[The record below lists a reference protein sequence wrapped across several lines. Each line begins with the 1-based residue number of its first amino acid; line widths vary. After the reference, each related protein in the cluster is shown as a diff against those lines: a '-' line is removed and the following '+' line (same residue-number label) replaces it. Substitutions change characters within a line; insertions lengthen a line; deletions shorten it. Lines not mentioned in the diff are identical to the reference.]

1 MASRCIIA
9 KTSKLALAARTV
21 LQRVDKLKLEDGD
34 DFAVVLEGG
43 QTLHGLQT
51 IIAVV
56 GAGYA
61 HPELFGRDAR
71 ERAHVNQWVGLATDV
86 AAGSAS
92 VEDAEMLLP
101 MNARHVANTAQATA
115 ADAFVYAAAVE
126 GAAASPK
133 SYPKLW
139 KWAAGIEKDGLVAP
153 IAAVIKPAPAV
164 APSADPK
171 DTAAGAKWAKPNEAE
186 IAARRAQKEQ
196 EKAEKERQK
205 AAAAAAGGD
214 AAPAA
219 AGGKAPKGAAAAA
232 PAAPAADEPL
242 SSDELDLRVGLIT
255 AVDKHPKADRLFVET
270 IDLGEPTGPRTI
282 VSGLVAYYKAEDLLN
297 KKVIV
302 VANMKAKPLMGVP
315 SNGMVLCASLTTGEG
330 DAATTQ
336 LELVPIPDAAQPGER
351 ISIGGSLAKEAPAV
365 SKKMTELLAPLR
377 TDAAGVVLWGDKPL
391 AVGAGRLGSRI
402 ANALVK

>member
-1 MASRCIIA
+1 
-9 KTSKLALAARTV
+9 
-21 LQRVDKLKLEDGD
+21 
-34 DFAVVLEGG
+34 
-43 QTLHGLQT
+43 
-51 IIAVV
+51 
-56 GAGYA
+56 
-61 HPELFGRDAR
+61 
-71 ERAHVNQWVGLATDV
+71 
-86 AAGSAS
+86 
-92 VEDAEMLLP
+92 
-101 MNARHVANTAQATA
+101 
-115 ADAFVYAAAVE
+115 
-126 GAAASPK
+126 
-133 SYPKLW
+133 
-139 KWAAGIEKDGLVAP
+139 VAP

-232 PAAPAADEPL
+232 PAAAAADEPL

-336 LELVPIPDAAQPGER
+336 LELVPIPGR
-351 ISIGGSLAKEAPAV
+351 G
-365 SKKMTELLAPLR
+365 
-377 TDAAGVVLWGDKPL
+377 AAGRTHLHRWVARERGACRVEEDDGAPG
-391 AVGAGRLGSRI
+391 AVAHGRVGRRSLGRQAAGGWSGSARQPYR
-402 ANALVK
+402 KCTG

>member
-219 AGGKAPKGAAAAA
+219 AAVARRRRAPLLLRRRQPRQTSRCRPTSWTCAWGSS
-232 PAAPAADEPL
+232 PL
-242 SSDELDLRVGLIT
+242 LTSTPR
-255 AVDKHPKADRLFVET
+255 
-270 IDLGEPTGPRTI
+270 PTGCSSRPSTWVSPRARAR
-282 VSGLVAYYKAEDLLN
+282 S
-297 KKVIV
+297 
-302 VANMKAKPLMGVP
+302 
-315 SNGMVLCASLTTGEG
+315 SRASSRTT
-330 DAATTQ
+330 
-336 LELVPIPDAAQPGER
+336 R
-351 ISIGGSLAKEAPAV
+351 
-365 SKKMTELLAPLR
+365 LR
-377 TDAAGVVLWGDKPL
+377 TC
-391 AVGAGRLGSRI
+391 
-402 ANALVK
+402 

>member
-21 LQRVDKLKLEDGD
+21 LQRVDKLQLEDGD

-232 PAAPAADEPL
+232 PAADEPL

-377 TDAAGVVLWGDKPL
+377 TDASGVVLWGDKPL
-391 AVGAGRLGSRI
+391 AVGAGQLGSRI